1 MTTKI
6 CCQEGDFI
14 STKSINKILK
24 KYEEYKNSDCMDFD
38 DFIESIDGEYIDEG
52 EEEDIEYD
60 HEITL

>member
-1 MTTKI
+1 MKTRI

-14 STKSINKILK
+14 STKSVNEILK
-24 KYEEYKNSDCMDFD
+24 KHEEYKNSDYKDYD

-52 EEEDIEYD
+52 EEHVEYD